1 MGNEYLFQEQAKA
14 NIAMLESVGTK
25 KVIASC
31 PHCFNTIK
39 NEYPSLGATSRSS
52 TTPSCWT
59 TWSRPAGSWRVTAT
73 RYGHLPRPCYL
84 GRHNRVF
91 DEPRSVLDSI
101 PGVRQVEMKR
111 CRERASAA
119 VRVGAR
125 CGWRRTSASA

>member
-39 NEYPSLGATSRSS
+39 NEYPSLGGDSRSS

-73 RYGHLPRPCYL
+73 RVRSPTTTLLPRPPQP
-84 GRHNRVF
+84 GVRRA
-91 DEPRSVLDSI
+91 RSVLDSI
-101 PGVRQVEMKR
+101 PA
-111 CRERASAA
+111 CASRDEALP
-119 VRVGAR
+119 
-125 CGWRRTSASA
+125 